1 MNKFTVTALNDYIK
15 DVLASDFLLQEIYV
29 EGEVADYKKNNS
41 GHLYFL
47 IKDESSKIKCAFYC
61 YKNEEEITL
70 ENGMKVFIKGKI
82 STYDQNS
89 TYQINVDYV
98 EELGIGKLKREFRK
112 TLEKLEKE
120 GLFDEEFKQE
130 IPKYPRRLGLIASST
145 SAGFRDIVKVLR
157 RRTNMID
164 IILYDSFV
172 QGDMAVSNINSGLD
186 HFNQKNDVD
195 LILIARGGGSYEEL
209 AVFNDESMARK
220 IFASKIP
227 VMTAVGH
234 QIDSFIADLVA
245 DKRCATPSEA
255 AEIIS
260 RYYYELPDLLD
271 QNILQISFLM
281 NHYISSE
288 EANLRNK
295 RDLINSLNTKTL
307 IDNFYSK
314 TNNLM
319 ILIKKE
325 MDKYIYA
332 KEKKVDMLASRLIYS
347 SVSKR
352 IDEANNTIDKRIV
365 NINQA
370 MNNKLSAMTEDLQK
384 FKLRLTINDIYK
396 TLRRGYFLISDL
408 DNKTIKDANNIKI
421 GSYILIKSY
430 NSSIKA
436 HVLEVNND
444 IKLWKNIR

>member
-1 MNKFTVTALNDYIK
+1 
-15 DVLASDFLLQEIYV
+15 
-29 EGEVADYKKNNS
+29 
-41 GHLYFL
+41 
-47 IKDESSKIKCAFYC
+47 
-61 YKNEEEITL
+61 
-70 ENGMKVFIKGKI
+70 
-82 STYDQNS
+82 
-89 TYQINVDYV
+89 
-98 EELGIGKLKREFRK
+98 
-112 TLEKLEKE
+112 
-120 GLFDEEFKQE
+120 
-130 IPKYPRRLGLIASST
+130 
-145 SAGFRDIVKVLR
+145 
-157 RRTNMID
+157 MID

-172 QGDMAVSNINSGLD
+172 QGDMAVANINSGLD
-186 HFNQKNDVD
+186 YFNQKNDVD

-209 AVFNDESMARK
+209 AVFNDENMARK
-220 IFASKIP
+220 IFASKLP

-260 RYYYELPDLLD
+260 KYYYELPDMLD
-271 QNILQISFLM
+271 QSIIQISFLM

-288 EANLRNK
+288 EANLKNK

-384 FKLRLTINDIYK
+384 FKLRLTINDVYK

-408 DNKTIKDANNIKI
+408 DNKTIKDANNIQI
-421 GSYILIKSY
+421 GTDILIKSY

>member
-1 MNKFTVTALNDYIK
+1 MNKFTVSGLNDYIR
-15 DVLASDFLLQEIYV
+15 DVLANDFLLQEIYV

-120 GLFDEEFKQE
+120 GLFDEEHKKE

-172 QGDMAVSNINSGLD
+172 QGDMAVANINRGLD
-186 HFNQKNDVD
+186 YFNQKNDVD

-260 RYYYELPDLLD
+260 KYYYELPDLLD
-271 QNILQISFLM
+271 QSIIQISFLM

-288 EANLRNK
+288 ESNLKNK

-319 ILIKKE
+319 N
-325 MDKYIYA
+325 KYIYA

-352 IDEANNTIDKRIV
+352 IDEANNTIEKRIV

-396 TLRRGYFLISDL
+396 TLRRGYFLVSDL
-408 DNKTIKDANNIKI
+408 DNKIIKDANDIRV
-421 GSYILIKSY
+421 GSDIFIKSY

>member
-1 MNKFTVTALNDYIK
+1 
-15 DVLASDFLLQEIYV
+15 
-29 EGEVADYKKNNS
+29 
-41 GHLYFL
+41 
-47 IKDESSKIKCAFYC
+47 
-61 YKNEEEITL
+61 
-70 ENGMKVFIKGKI
+70 
-82 STYDQNS
+82 
-89 TYQINVDYV
+89 
-98 EELGIGKLKREFRK
+98 
-112 TLEKLEKE
+112 
-120 GLFDEEFKQE
+120 
-130 IPKYPRRLGLIASST
+130 
-145 SAGFRDIVKVLR
+145 
-157 RRTNMID
+157 MID

-186 HFNQKNDVD
+186 YFNQKNDVD

-260 RYYYELPDLLD
+260 KYYYELPDLLD

-288 EANLRNK
+288 EANLKNK

-384 FKLRLTINDIYK
+384 FNLRLTINDIYK

-408 DNKTIKDANNIKI
+408 DNKTIKDANNIKVDTD
-421 GSYILIKSY
+421 ILIKSY

>member
-1 MNKFTVTALNDYIK
+1 MNKFTVTELNDYIK
-15 DVLASDFLLQEIYV
+15 DVLAQDYLLQEIYV

-47 IKDESSKIKCAFYC
+47 IKDETSKIKCAFYS
-61 YKNEEEITL
+61 YKNEEELTL

-120 GLFDEEFKQE
+120 GLFDEEHKKE
-130 IPKYPRRLGLIASST
+130 IPKYPKRLGLIASST

-157 RRTNMID
+157 RRTNMIE
-164 IILYDSFV
+164 IVLYNCFV
-172 QGDMAVSNINSGLD
+172 QGDMAVENINKALD
-186 HFNQKNDVD
+186 YFNQKNDVD

-220 IFASKIP
+220 IYASKIP

-260 RYYYELPDLLD
+260 KYYYELPDLLD
-271 QNILQISFLM
+271 QNILQICFLM

-288 EANLRNK
+288 EANLKNK
-295 RDLINSLNTKTL
+295 RDLIYSLNTKTL
-307 IDNFYSK
+307 IENFYSK
-314 TNNLM
+314 ANNLM

-325 MDKYIYA
+325 MDKYIYS
-332 KEKKVDMLASRLIYS
+332 KEKTVDLLASKLIYA
-347 SVSKR
+347 SVSK
-352 IDEANNTIDKRIV
+352 NIDKAD
-365 NINQA
+365 NALDKKINKIDLA
-370 MNNKLSAMTEDLQK
+370 MNNKLSVMSEEMQK
-384 FKLRLTINDIYK
+384 YKLRLSINDVYK
-396 TLRRGYFLISDL
+396 TLKRGYFLLSDL
-408 DNKTIKDANNIKI
+408 DNKILKNSENIKE
-421 GSYILIKSY
+421 GMDILIKSY
-430 NSSIKA
+430 DSSIKA

-444 IKLWKNIR
+444 IKLWKNFR